1 MDRYLLKE
9 LSAVEAEE
17 FERHYFECEECASA
31 VETGDLFI
39 VNAQEALREMP
50 VEVVRPALW
59 ERFGIRWT
67 WGGMLMPATSLALAM
82 VAVYQ
87 GAVVIPKLNAPRVL
101 PAFQLIGASRGEATM
116 VEVPAGAA
124 AFALA
129 VDVPPDAHFARYN
142 CELQNGGGAL
152 FTLTAEAPAQGQPIT
167 ILVPT
172 KGLSAGNYRLA
183 LRGPEG
189 GNNISAFSFTLRFR

>member
-31 VETGDLFI
+31 VESGDLFI
-39 VNAQEALREMP
+39 VNAQEVLREMP
-50 VEVVRPALW
+50 QEVVRPTLW
-59 ERFGIRWT
+59 ERLGIRWT

-101 PAFQLIGASRGEATM
+101 PAFQLVGASRGEATV
-116 VEVPAGAA
+116 VEVPSGAV
-124 AFALA
+124 AFTVA
-129 VDVPPDAHFARYN
+129 VDVPPDTHFARYN
-142 CELQNGGGAL
+142 CELQSGGRPL
-152 FTLTAEAPAQGQPIT
+152 FTLTAEAPAAGQPIT
-167 ILVPT
+167 VLVPT
-172 KGLSAGNYRLA
+172 KGLSAGDYQLA

-189 GNNISAFSFTLRFR
+189 SRNISAFSFTLRFR

>member
-9 LSAVEAEE
+9 LSAAESEE
-17 FERHYFECEECASA
+17 FERHYFECEECAAA
-31 VETGDLFI
+31 VEAGQLFI
-39 VNAQEALREMP
+39 VNAQEVLREMP
-50 VEVVRPALW
+50 RAVVRPALW
-59 ERFGIRWT
+59 ERLGIRWT
-67 WGGMLMPATSLALAM
+67 WGGMLLPATSLALSM

-87 GAVVIPKLNAPRVL
+87 GTVVIPKLNAPRVL
-101 PAFQLIGASRGEATM
+101 PAFQLIGASRGEATV
-116 VEVPAGAA
+116 VEVPTGAA

-142 CELQNGGGAL
+142 CELQVGGTAL
-152 FTLTAEAPAQGQPIT
+152 FTLPAEAPAPGQPIT

-172 KGLSAGNYRLA
+172 KRLSGGDYQLV

-189 GNNISAFSFTLRFR
+189 DRNISIFSFTLRFR